1 MNPFD
6 LPDLPDLPGA
16 HVPATTADET
26 GAATQHLS
34 SRRAAVLAYEPI
46 GADALRGPRVVA
58 KGERLLADEII
69 ARARAAGVPVHESR
83 ELVSL
88 LMQVDLDAHIPPA
101 LYIAVAEVLA
111 WAYRLEQRGL
121 HPDLDQSQVNDEE

>member
-6 LPDLPDLPGA
+6 LPLPPLP
-16 HVPATTADET
+16 ADKAEE
-26 GAATQHLS
+26 GSALTQHPA

-46 GADALRGPRVVA
+46 GADAQRGPRVVA
-58 KGERLLADEII
+58 KGERLLAEEII

-121 HPDLDQSQVNDEE
+121 NPSLDKPQVNDEE

>member
-1 MNPFD
+1 
-6 LPDLPDLPGA
+6 
-16 HVPATTADET
+16 
-26 GAATQHLS
+26 
-34 SRRAAVLAYEPI
+34 
-46 GADALRGPRVVA
+46 LRGPRVVA
-58 KGERLLADEII
+58 KGERLLAEEII

-111 WAYRLEQRGL
+111 WAYRLEHATSRESESSI
-121 HPDLDQSQVNDEE
+121 LDPRS

>member
-6 LPDLPDLPGA
+6 LPPRD
-16 HVPATTADET
+16 VPADAQHEAVQHEAVQTAEEI
-26 GAATQHLS
+26 S
-34 SRRAAVLAYEPI
+34 SRRRAAALAYEPL
-46 GADALRGPRVVA
+46 GADAKQGPRVVA
-58 KGERLLADEII
+58 KGERLMADEII

-111 WAYRLEQRGL
+111 WAYRLEHGNVTASSTTL
-121 HPDLDQSQVNDEE
+121 TDQE